1 MKAYRLQVPL
11 LIMLKD
17 RFVLFLDFLGS
28 SEAATTWEAD
38 RLQTFLKLLSE
49 IESSRSKYSE
59 TFLPG
64 FIDHGGSG
72 TLGTIQ
78 IAFERSSFSD
88 HIVISCPIKGKFPF
102 TIDQEKAD
110 NSIVISFPGNMESP
124 DLGEGLRIDILLKEA
139 IQWVGSLAFRA
150 LDLELLIRGGM
161 TIGKL
166 YHSKNVVFGEGMIDA
181 HHLESRVAL
190 YPRVAVSPRVLKYIS
205 KETQDSLLCLDED
218 GIWHLNYF
226 DSISKNV
233 LKLNH
238 EHPSDTL
245 SKLSNEEIDR
255 CIAPSRK
262 WASAMAH
269 KIDKNISSLEDRNK
283 LNEMRK
289 WVWFRKR
296 ILDSFKKDWQL
307 LDLPDVGS

>member
-1 MKAYRLQVPL
+1 
-11 LIMLKD
+11 MLED

-38 RLQTFLKLLSE
+38 RLQTFLKLLTE

-59 TFLPG
+59 IFRPG

-78 IAFERSSFSD
+78 ISFERSSFSD
-88 HIVISCPIKGKFPF
+88 HIVMSCPIKGKFPF
-102 TIDQEKAD
+102 TIDQEKAND
-110 NSIVISFPGNMESP
+110 PIVISFPENMESP
-124 DLGEGLRIDILLKEA
+124 DIGGEIRIDILLQEA

-150 LDLELLIRGGM
+150 LDMELLIRGGL

-181 HHLESRVAL
+181 HQLESRVAL
-190 YPRVAVSPRVLKYIS
+190 YPRVAVSPRILKYIS
-205 KETQDSLLCLDED
+205 KETHDPLLCLDED

-238 EHPSDTL
+238 EHPSDSL
-245 SKLSNEEIDR
+245 SKLSKEEIDR
-255 CIAPSRK
+255 CIAPSKR
-262 WASAMAH
+262 WASSMLH
-269 KIDKNISSLEDRNK
+269 KIDKTIFFLNDRNK
-283 LNEMRK
+283 LQEMSK

-296 ILDSFKKDWQL
+296 ILDSFERYWQL
-307 LDLPDVGS
+307 QGLHDVVS